1 VYYATWNMCN
11 RLLQSYCLKGQDSE
25 HYLPFSLQNNYK
37 GGGLRR
43 LRPEHPPLI
52 WDVKKE
58 VFVSTANNKPT
69 ESVSLNA
76 FKQPRSFYLIFSIEL
91 WERFGFYGLQGIMA
105 VYLVKQ
111 LGMSEADSITLF
123 SSFSALVY
131 GLVAIGGWLGDK
143 VLGTKRVI
151 MLGAIVL
158 AIGYGLVAWSGH
170 DASIV
175 YIGMA
180 TIAVGNG
187 LFKANPSSLLSTC
200 YEKNDPRLDGA
211 FTMYYMS
218 INIGSFFSMLATPWL
233 AKFGWSVAFALSF
246 VGLVITI
253 VNFTFCQRWV
263 KQYGSKPDFAPLQ
276 VGKLLATIVGVV
288 VLIAIATWL
297 LHNQGIARMALGVVA
312 LGIIVIFAKE
322 AFAMQGAA
330 RRKMIVAFILMLQA
344 IIFFVLYSQ
353 MPTSLNF
360 FAIRNVEHSLLG
372 IAFEPEQYQ
381 ALNPFWII
389 IGSPI
394 LAAIYNKMGDTL
406 PMPMKF
412 AIGMVLCSG
421 AFLVLPLGAKFATDA
436 GIVNVSWL
444 VISYG
449 LQSIGELMISGLGLA
464 MVAQL
469 VPQRLMGFIMGSWF
483 LTTAGANLIGG
494 YVANMMAVPDNVT
507 DPLMSLEVY
516 GRVFLHIGVATGIIA
531 ILMLLTAPKLN
542 RMTQDDDKT
551 AKASDTATA

>member
-1 VYYATWNMCN
+1 MCN

-170 DASIV
+170 DAGIV

-233 AKFGWSVAFALSF
+233 AAKFGWSVAFALSF

-297 LHNQGIARMALGVVA
+297 LHNQGVARMALGVVA

-406 PMPMKF
+406 PMPTKF

-421 AFLVLPLGAKFATDA
+421 AFLVLPLGAKFASDA
-436 GIVNVSWL
+436 GIVSVNWL
-444 VISYG
+444 IISYG

-483 LTTAGANLIGG
+483 LTTAGANIIGG
-494 YVANMMAVPDNVT
+494 YVAGRMAVPENVT
-507 DPLMSLEVY
+507 DPVISLEVY
-516 GRVFLHIGVATGIIA
+516 GRVFLQIGIATAVVAV
-531 ILMLLTAPKLN
+531 LMLLTAPKLN
-542 RMTQDDDKT
+542 RMTQDDPKS
-551 AKASDTATA
+551 AAESEAASA

>member
-1 VYYATWNMCN
+1 M
-11 RLLQSYCLKGQDSE
+11 
-25 HYLPFSLQNNYK
+25 
-37 GGGLRR
+37 
-43 LRPEHPPLI
+43 
-52 WDVKKE
+52 
-58 VFVSTANNKPT
+58 STANQKPT

-76 FKQPRSFYLIFSIEL
+76 FKQPKAFYLIFSIEL
-91 WERFGFYGLQGIMA
+91 WERFGYYGLQGIMA

-158 AIGYGLVAWSGH
+158 AIGYALVAWSGH
-170 DASIV
+170 DAGIV
-175 YIGMA
+175 YMGMA
-180 TIAVGNG
+180 AIAVGNG

-218 INIGSFFSMLATPWL
+218 VNIGSFFSMIATPWL
-233 AKFGWSVAFALSF
+233 AAKYGWSVAFALSV
-246 VGLVITI
+246 VGLLITI
-253 VNFTFCQRWV
+253 VNFAFCQRWV
-263 KQYGSKPDFAPLQ
+263 KQYGSKPDFEPINYRN
-276 VGKLLATIVGVV
+276 LLLTIIGVV
-288 VLIAIATWL
+288 ALIAIATWL
-297 LHNQGIARMALGVVA
+297 LHNQEVARMALGVVA
-312 LGIIVIFAKE
+312 FGIVVIFGKE
-322 AFAMQGAA
+322 AFAMKGAA
-330 RRKMIVAFILMLQA
+330 RRKMIVAFILMLEA

-360 FAIRNVEHSLLG
+360 FAIRNVEHSILG
-372 IAFEPEQYQ
+372 
-381 ALNPFWII
+381 
-389 IGSPI
+389 

-406 PMPMKF
+406 PMPTKF
-412 AIGMVLCSG
+412 AIGMVMCSG
-421 AFLVLPLGAKFATDA
+421 AFLILPLGAKFASDA
-436 GIVNVSWL
+436 GIVSVSWL
-444 VISYG
+444 VASYG

-494 YVANMMAVPDNVT
+494 YVAGMMAVPDNVT

-516 GRVFLHIGVATGIIA
+516 GRVFLQIGVATAVIA
-531 ILMLLTAPKLN
+531 VLMLLTAPKLH
-542 RMTQDDDKT
+542 RMTQDDAADKA
-551 AKASDTATA
+551 AKAAVA

>member
-1 VYYATWNMCN
+1 M
-11 RLLQSYCLKGQDSE
+11 
-25 HYLPFSLQNNYK
+25 
-37 GGGLRR
+37 
-43 LRPEHPPLI
+43 
-52 WDVKKE
+52 
-58 VFVSTANNKPT
+58 STANQKPT

-76 FKQPRSFYLIFSIEL
+76 FKQPKAFYLIFSIEL
-91 WERFGFYGLQGIMA
+91 WERFGYYGLQGIMA

-158 AIGYGLVAWSGH
+158 AIGYALVAWSGH
-170 DASIV
+170 DAGIV
-175 YIGMA
+175 YMGMA
-180 TIAVGNG
+180 AIAVGNG

-218 INIGSFFSMLATPWL
+218 VNIGSFFSMIATPWL
-233 AKFGWSVAFALSF
+233 AAKYGWSVAFALSV
-246 VGLVITI
+246 VGLLITI
-253 VNFTFCQRWV
+253 VNFAFCQRWV
-263 KQYGSKPDFAPLQ
+263 KQYGSKPDFEPINYRN
-276 VGKLLATIVGVV
+276 LLLTIIGVV
-288 VLIAIATWL
+288 ALIAIATWL
-297 LHNQGIARMALGVVA
+297 LHNQEVARM
-312 LGIIVIFAKE
+312 E
-322 AFAMQGAA
+322 
-330 RRKMIVAFILMLQA
+330 A

-360 FAIRNVEHSLLG
+360 FAIRNVEHSILG
-372 IAFEPEQYQ
+372 LAVEPEQYQ

-406 PMPMKF
+406 PMPTKF
-412 AIGMVLCSG
+412 AIGMVMCSG
-421 AFLVLPLGAKFATDA
+421 AFLILPLGAKFASDA
-436 GIVNVSWL
+436 GIVSVSWL
-444 VISYG
+444 VASYG

-494 YVANMMAVPDNVT
+494 YVAGMMAVPDNVT

-516 GRVFLHIGVATGIIA
+516 GRVFLQIGVATAVIA
-531 ILMLLTAPKLN
+531 VLMLLTAPKLH
-542 RMTQDDDKT
+542 RMTQDDAADKA
-551 AKASDTATA
+551 AKAAVA

>member
-1 VYYATWNMCN
+1 MYYAAWNMCN

-131 GLVAIGGWLGDK
+131 GLVA
-143 VLGTKRVI
+143 
-151 MLGAIVL
+151 
-158 AIGYGLVAWSGH
+158 WSGH

-175 YIGMA
+175 YMGMA

-218 INIGSFFSMLATPWL
+218 VNIGSFFSMLATPWL
-233 AKFGWSVAFALSF
+233 AAKFGWSVAFALSF

-253 VNFTFCQRWV
+253 VNFAFCQRWV
-263 KQYGSKPDFAPLQ
+263 KQYGSKPDFAPVQ

-288 VLIAIATWL
+288 VLVAIATWL

-421 AFLVLPLGAKFATDA
+421 AFLVLPLGAKFASDA

-531 ILMLLTAPKLN
+531 ILMLMTAPKLN

>member
-1 VYYATWNMCN
+1 M
-11 RLLQSYCLKGQDSE
+11 
-25 HYLPFSLQNNYK
+25 
-37 GGGLRR
+37 
-43 LRPEHPPLI
+43 
-52 WDVKKE
+52 
-58 VFVSTANNKPT
+58 STANNKPT

-76 FKQPRSFYLIFSIEL
+76 FKQPRAFYLIFSIEL

-170 DASIV
+170 DAGIV
-175 YIGMA
+175 YMGMA
-180 TIAVGNG
+180 AIAVGNG

-200 YEKNDPRLDGA
+200 YSKDDPRLDGA
-211 FTMYYMS
+211 FTMYYMAV
-218 INIGSFFSMLATPWL
+218 NVGSFFSMLATPWL
-233 AKFGWSVAFALSF
+233 AARYGWSTAFALSV

-253 VNFTFCQRWV
+253 INFAFCKRWV
-263 KQYGSKPDFAPLQ
+263 KDYGSKPDFAP
-276 VGKLLATIVGVV
+276 VRMNYLLATIVGVV
-288 VLIAIATWL
+288 VLVAVATWL
-297 LHNQGIARMALGVVA
+297 LHNQGIARMVLGVVA
-312 LGIIVIFAKE
+312 LAIVCIFAKE
-322 AFAMQGAA
+322 TFTLQGAA
-330 RRKMIVAFILMLQA
+330 RRKMVVAFILMLQA
-344 IIFFVLYSQ
+344 IVFFVLYSQ

-360 FAIRNVEHSLLG
+360 FAIRNVEHTLLG
-372 IAFEPEQYQ
+372 LTFEPEQFQ

-406 PMPMKF
+406 PMPHKF

-421 AFLVLPLGAKFATDA
+421 AFLILPLGAKFASDA
-436 GIVNVSWL
+436 GIVSIGWL
-444 VISYG
+444 VASYG

-483 LTTAGANLIGG
+483 LTTAGANIIAG
-494 YVANMMAVPDNVT
+494 YVANQMAIPENVT
-507 DPLMSLEVY
+507 DPLMSLDVY
-516 GRVFLHIGVATGIIA
+516 GHVFLQIGIVTAVIA
-531 ILMLLTAPKLN
+531 VLMILAAPKLN
-542 RMTQDDDKT
+542 RMTLSDAKDANSET
-551 AKASDTATA
+551 AAA